1 MDGACNR
8 SNLRFMEKTYLS
20 NSGRPNAD
28 DDDNES
34 VEKSLTLRTQKLFN
48 VETASHVKDHI

>member
-1 MDGACNR
+1 M
-8 SNLRFMEKTYLS
+8 
-20 NSGRPNAD
+20 AD
-28 DDDNES
+28 NDDDNES